1 MREYKKLVD
10 EYYAINEELF
20 EFTDAFYD
28 SISYDLDGYVA
39 MYYDNEYDDIDSL
52 RNQVKSFRAILKGM
66 KTMRYQFC

>member
-10 EYYAINEELF
+10 EYHAINEELF

-52 RNQVKSFRAILKGM
+52 RNQVKSFRAILNGM
-66 KTMRYQFC
+66 KTMKYIFC

>member
-10 EYYAINEELF
+10 EYHAINEELF

>member
-10 EYYAINEELF
+10 EYHAINEELF

-52 RNQVKSFRAILKGM
+52 RNQVKSFRAILNGM